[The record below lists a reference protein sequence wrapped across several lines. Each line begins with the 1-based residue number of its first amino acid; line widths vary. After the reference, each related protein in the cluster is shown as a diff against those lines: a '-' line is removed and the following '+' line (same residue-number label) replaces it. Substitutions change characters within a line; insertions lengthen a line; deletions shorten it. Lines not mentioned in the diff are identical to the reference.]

1 VISPTDVEGTA
12 DALFQALTMPLAERR
27 RRAEGL
33 RRAVERDD
41 VAAWFKNQLL
51 DMMHTIHGEEV
62 PQSDEEDQLP
72 PNIVAL
78 SGTERISTA
87 GA

>member
-1 VISPTDVEGTA
+1 
-12 DALFQALTMPLAERR
+12 MPLAERR

-41 VAAWFKNQLL
+41 VASWFEHQLL
-51 DMMHTIHGEEV
+51 DMMHTIKGEEV
-62 PQSDEEDQLP
+62 PQSEEEDQLP

-78 SGTERISTA
+78 GGTERISTA